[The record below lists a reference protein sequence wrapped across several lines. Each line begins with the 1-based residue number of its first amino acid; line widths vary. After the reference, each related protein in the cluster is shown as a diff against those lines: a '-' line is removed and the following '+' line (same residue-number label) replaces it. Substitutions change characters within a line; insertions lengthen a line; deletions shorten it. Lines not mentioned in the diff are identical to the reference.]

1 MLDQVED
8 EIVDTRV
15 FERAR
20 AELGSAFLRI
30 LGYFREDGV
39 KAVDRIEHAMRTG
52 DSASLVLPAH
62 TLKGE
67 ARHFGALSLGD
78 LAETIEMGARRCVDH
93 QETPEELLVPV
104 ARMRSMFEQTL
115 AWFDK
120 ETNPM
125 VARRKQPNH
134 ASTIGRAAG
143 RGR

>member
-104 ARMRSMFEQTL
+104 ARLRSMFEQTL

-120 ETNPM
+120 ETNPL
-125 VARRKQPNH
+125 VARRKQQNH
-134 ASTIGRAAG
+134 AS
-143 RGR
+143 

>member
-78 LAETIEMGARRCVDH
+78 LAETIEMGPRRCVDH
-93 QETPEELLVPV
+93 QETPAELLVPV
-104 ARMRSMFEQTL
+104 ARLRSMFVKTL

-120 ETNPM
+120 ETNQM
-125 VARRKQPNH
+125 VARRQQQNQATGIVPH
-134 ASTIGRAAG
+134 G
-143 RGR
+143 

>member
-1 MLDQVED
+1 MRISDWSSDVCSSDLPLVYCFRLGSPGVRERGALMLDQVED

-52 DSASLVLPAH
+52 DSASLVLPPN

-67 ARHFGALSLGD
+67 
-78 LAETIEMGARRCVDH
+78 
-93 QETPEELLVPV
+93 
-104 ARMRSMFEQTL
+104 
-115 AWFDK
+115 K
-120 ETNPM
+120 
-125 VARRKQPNH
+125 
-134 ASTIGRAAG
+134 GRAAC
-143 RGR
+143 RGRVSQNV

>member
-20 AELGSAFLRI
+20 AELGGAFLRI
-30 LGYFREDGV
+30 LSYFREDGV
-39 KAVDRIEHAMRTG
+39 KAVDRIEHAMRNG

-104 ARMRSMFEQTL
+104 ARLRSMFEQTL

-120 ETNPM
+120 ETNPL
-125 VARRKQPNH
+125 VARRKQQNH
-134 ASTIGRAAG
+134 AS
-143 RGR
+143 

>member
-1 MLDQVED
+1 MFFFKQKAAYE
-8 EIVDTRV
+8 
-15 FERAR
+15 
-20 AELGSAFLRI
+20 LRI
-30 LGYFREDGV
+30 SDGSSV
-39 KAVDRIEHAMRTG
+39 VCSSDLKAVDRIEHAMRTG

-104 ARMRSMFEQTL
+104 ARLRSMFEQTL

-120 ETNPM
+120 ETNPL
-125 VARRKQPNH
+125 VARRKQQNH
-134 ASTIGRAAG
+134 AS
-143 RGR
+143 

>member
-104 ARMRSMFEQTL
+104 ARIRESTFRCGFIQTAWLVL
-115 AWFDK
+115 APVRPSDK
-120 ETNPM
+120 PVRVSPSE
-125 VARRKQPNH
+125 VLAL
-134 ASTIGRAAG
+134 SE
-143 RGR
+143 

>member
-1 MLDQVED
+1 MRISDWSSDVCSSDL
-8 EIVDTRV
+8 
-15 FERAR
+15 
-20 AELGSAFLRI
+20 AFLRI

-52 DSASLVLPAH
+52 DSVSLVLPAH

-104 ARMRSMFEQTL
+104 ARLRSMFEQT
-115 AWFDK
+115 D
-120 ETNPM
+120 
-125 VARRKQPNH
+125 RK
-134 ASTIGRAAG
+134 STRLNSSH
-143 RGR
+143 

>member
-104 ARMRSMFEQTL
+104 ASLRSMFEQTL

-120 ETNPM
+120 ETNPL
-125 VARRKQPNH
+125 VIRRKEPNH
-134 ASTIGRAAG
+134 SS
-143 RGR
+143 

>member
-78 LAETIEMGARRCVDH
+78 LAETIEMGARRCVDRS
-93 QETPEELLVPV
+93 EENTSELQSL
-104 ARMRSMFEQTL
+104 MRISYAVFCL
-115 AWFDK
+115 K
-120 ETNPM
+120 KKRRTN
-125 VARRKQPNH
+125 NITH
-134 ASTIGRAAG
+134 HNNN
-143 RGR
+143 

>member
-1 MLDQVED
+1 
-8 EIVDTRV
+8 
-15 FERAR
+15 
-20 AELGSAFLRI
+20 
-30 LGYFREDGV
+30 
-39 KAVDRIEHAMRTG
+39 MRNG

-104 ARMRSMFEQTL
+104 ARLRSMFEQTL

-120 ETNPM
+120 ETNRSEEHTSELQSLM
-125 VARRKQPNH
+125 RISYAVFCLKKKKEN
-134 ASTIGRAAG
+134 
-143 RGR
+143 